1 MPILVH
7 DTILQFLSPYRKR
20 SQKLK
25 RRKLSEQDVI
35 RLMKEKE
42 HFESVIESLKKEIEV
57 MNRTHEQQIE
67 TKCKTN

>member
-1 MPILVH
+1 MPIVVH

-42 HFESVIESLKKEIEV
+42 HFESESLKKEIEV